1 MKKSELRQIIKEE
14 IHEALNIPGMAR
26 SGFKSLFGNPGV
38 KSPFDNTQVKVG
50 DRVLLKKDKKM
61 ARVTAKLNNPLTKIS
76 VRTEDGEDRVVNLNG
91 FTR

>member
-1 MKKSELRQIIKEE
+1 MKKSELRQTIKEE
-14 IHEALNIPGMAR
+14 IHEALKIPGMDRYLNFYLA
-26 SGFKSLFGNPGV
+26 NTGV
-38 KSPFDNTQVKVG
+38 KRPFDNTRVKVG